1 MQQITCNH
9 ASLISA
15 ALSLGDKCE
24 QISAACADQQEM
36 FNFFKLYLCHL
47 NANNVIF
54 AFIAIFLAVFLTK
67 FIIAVVDEYMAP
79 AIVNLCDFFRMSE
92 ALAGVTLIAFA
103 NGLAEVITVLVVSD
117 SPAGDVSYTIGTLY
131 GTGLFILSL
140 VIAMAIHVSPKPI
153 KVFPSTIYRDLLF
166 YIIATLMII
175 FMAYTGKVTWVSGL
189 LMLCLYVLLVV
200 LVVVQDIMDKKKDD
214 NALIN
219 KDEEE
224 NSQSNIQKFEEI
236 KAKLTENE
244 IVQLKKAFNVTLNY
258 VKHKAALKK
267 ENRNVLDKILDA
279 IEYPFH
285 IVRMLTIPTVEE
297 EHYDHRKTIIWPVFG
312 VIFML
317 WAIFLTPTANW
328 LYTIPVST
336 GLIFTFLIFRP
347 NKDDQ
352 LPKYFIILNCISIV
366 NCVLWTRILCGVF
379 VDLLTFVGVL
389 TNLSNTYLGLTV
401 LAMVNSLSDGLTTIA
416 IAKRG
421 RAVMGITGSIAAC
434 LFGLLV
440 GFGLSMFKKTVQQGE
455 PEPFTLFDPSQI
467 NENALTLSVLFVAMV
482 VLLLIFFYAIFNNF
496 VLDAKLGGILKMTY
510 MCFMVCATFT
520 AFYKAFN

>member
-200 LVVVQDIMDKKKDD
+200 LVV
-214 NALIN
+214 ACRSLP
-219 KDEEE
+219 
-224 NSQSNIQKFEEI
+224 S
-236 KAKLTENE
+236 
-244 IVQLKKAFNVTLNY
+244 
-258 VKHKAALKK
+258 
-267 ENRNVLDKILDA
+267 
-279 IEYPFH
+279 
-285 IVRMLTIPTVEE
+285 
-297 EHYDHRKTIIWPVFG
+297 
-312 VIFML
+312 
-317 WAIFLTPTANW
+317 
-328 LYTIPVST
+328 
-336 GLIFTFLIFRP
+336 FRP
-347 NKDDQ
+347 P
-352 LPKYFIILNCISIV
+352 LV
-366 NCVLWTRILCGVF
+366 RVF
-379 VDLLTFVGVL
+379 VLTHACF
-389 TNLSNTYLGLTV
+389 
-401 LAMVNSLSDGLTTIA
+401 
-416 IAKRG
+416 
-421 RAVMGITGSIAAC
+421 AVMAEGSDAECTGSPLRNTRTGSTSRSC
-434 LFGLLV
+434 PY
-440 GFGLSMFKKTVQQGE
+440 S
-455 PEPFTLFDPSQI
+455 PS
-467 NENALTLSVLFVAMV
+467 AVRST
-482 VLLLIFFYAIFNNF
+482 
-496 VLDAKLGGILKMTY
+496 K
-510 MCFMVCATFT
+510 
-520 AFYKAFN
+520 